1 MTGNEVMLVIRQRAS
16 DMDKLN
22 LTDAEILE
30 NINTII
36 RYLSLVLISKHS
48 PVMIASEEVADYTS
62 IPLGFHSF
70 VGAHPAYTEG
80 NVIRLYDPTT
90 TFTIRYFQSMP
101 EISSLSATLP
111 FEDMYKD
118 VIVEG
123 ALILCLNKDEF
134 DVSFE
139 NTLYEKIAGLLP

>member
-22 LTDAEILE
+22 LNDNEILE
-30 NINTII
+30 NINTVI
-36 RYLSLVLISKHS
+36 RYLSLVLIAKRS
-48 PVMIASEEVADYTS
+48 PMMIASEEMADYTTL
-62 IPLGFHSF
+62 PPGFHSF

-111 FEDMYKD
+111 FENMYKD

-123 ALILCLNKDEF
+123 ALTLCLNKDEF

>member
-22 LTDAEILE
+22 LTDTEILE

>member
-123 ALILCLNKDEF
+123 ALTLCLNKDEF

>member
-111 FEDMYKD
+111 FENIYKD
-118 VIVEG
+118 AIVEG
-123 ALILCLNKDEF
+123 ALMLCLNKDEF

-139 NTLYEKIAGLLP
+139 NALYEKIAGLLP

>member
-16 DMDKLN
+16 DMNKLN

-48 PVMIASEEVADYTS
+48 PVMIASEEVADYTA

-80 NVIRLYDPTT
+80 NIIRLYDPTT